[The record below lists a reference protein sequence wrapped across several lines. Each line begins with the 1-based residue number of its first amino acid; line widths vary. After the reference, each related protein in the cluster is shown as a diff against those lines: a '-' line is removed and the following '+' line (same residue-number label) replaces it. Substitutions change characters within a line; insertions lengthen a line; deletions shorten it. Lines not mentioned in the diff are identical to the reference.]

1 MKISIVQN
9 LPVKKIRRHVV
20 YLILAAIVCPM
31 IFTFALVMSFPDIT
45 GEHHVKS
52 YLTAF
57 FGYLIELPIVY
68 FCAIKKSGTR
78 WLTFAI
84 WYYVISLAINI
95 LSVTFVFLGVSIDPQ
110 GFIKK
115 LTEGMLGQIPGLTL
129 DKVVSFV
136 VVKSLLNLILTGI
149 GVLLLI
155 YYYVLRKRNN
165 LRQFK
170 GSLHLAIHRQAYAL
184 IDGAQSERE
193 LNAAYD
199 LGCREVPHLKK
210 FLKIKYKRKKLS
222 VMSAVS

>member
-1 MKISIVQN
+1 MRFSIMQN
-9 LPVKKIRRHVV
+9 LPIKKIKCHVI

-31 IFTFALVMSFPDIT
+31 IFTFALVLSFPDIT

-84 WYYVISLAINI
+84 WYYVISLALNI
-95 LSVTFVFLGVSIDPQ
+95 LSITFVFLGVSIDPQ

-115 LTEGMLGQIPGLTL
+115 LTEGMLGQFPGLTL
-129 DKVVSFV
+129 DKVLSFV
-136 VVKSLLNLILTGI
+136 VLKSFLNLILTGI
-149 GVLLLI
+149 GVVLLI

-170 GSLHLAIHRQAYAL
+170 ETLYFATHRQAYAL
-184 IDGAQSERE
+184 IDGARSERE
-193 LNAAYD
+193 LEAAYD
-199 LGCREVPHLKK
+199 LGCREVPQIKK
-210 FLKIKYKRKKLS
+210 FLKIKYKRKKSDVLP
-222 VMSAVS
+222 AVS